1 MKRFFVLALLCLPT
15 CFPGFSSL
23 LAEGPLALH
32 PENPHYFLYQG
43 KPTVLITSG
52 EHYGAVL
59 NLDFDIVRY
68 LDALAEDALNNT
80 RTFTGV
86 YVEPPNAHNIPNNTL
101 CPKPGRLL
109 CPWARSDQ
117 PGYANGG
124 NKFDLTRWDPE
135 YFKRLK
141 TFLTEANRR
150 GIIVELDLF
159 CPMYNEAIW
168 DVSPMKAANNVN
180 DIGTV
185 AWDKVYTLDRE
196 AALLEAQEEVA
207 RKIVRELNEFDNLY
221 YEICNEPYFG
231 GVTQDWHDRIV
242 DVIVETETSLPKKH
256 LISWNVQ
263 NGSAKVD
270 RPHPGLSIFNFHY
283 ASPPVTV
290 AMNYGL
296 NKAIGLNETG
306 FKGTGDD
313 YYRNEA
319 WEFILAGG
327 AIYNNLDYSFTVETP
342 DGNSVPKD
350 PTPGGGG
357 VTFRKQTAI
366 LKRFLESFDFLRMK
380 PDSECA
386 AGEGIYVLS
395 EPGRQYAL
403 FLRESKGSTIRMNF
417 PKGEYLGKWVDPV
430 NGTEKEIAAFSHP
443 GGSVELPVP
452 DAMDRGVALRI
463 VSRETERK

>member
-1 MKRFFVLALLCLPT
+1 MKRLLFPAILYISS
-15 CFPGFSSL
+15 CFLGLSWVR
-23 LAEGPLALH
+23 AEGPLALH
-32 PENPHYFLYQG
+32 PENPHYFLYQD

-59 NLDFDIVRY
+59 NLDFDFVRY
-68 LDALAEDALNNT
+68 LDALAEDGLNNT

-86 YVEPPNAHNIPNNTL
+86 YAEPPNAHNIPNNTL

-109 CPWARSDQ
+109 CPWPRSDQ

-141 TFLTEANRR
+141 SFLAEADKR

-168 DVSPMKAANNVN
+168 DVSPMKASNNVN
-180 DIGTV
+180 NIGNV
-185 AWDKVYTLDRE
+185 AWDKVYTLDLE
-196 AALLEAQEEVA
+196 SALLNAQEEVT

-231 GVTQDWHDRIV
+231 GVTPAWHDRIV
-242 DVIVETETSLPKKH
+242 DVIVETEKSLPKKH

-263 NGSAKVD
+263 NGSAKVEN
-270 RPHPGLSIFNFHY
+270 PHPGLSIFNFHY
-283 ASPPVTV
+283 SSPPDTV

-296 NKAIGLNETG
+296 NKVIGLNETG
-306 FKGTGDD
+306 FKGTEDA

-342 DGNSVPKD
+342 DGNSVPKE

-366 LKRFLESFDFLRMK
+366 LKRFLESFDFLKMK
-380 PDSECA
+380 PDTGCVTN
-386 AGEGIYVLS
+386 EGAYVLS
-395 EPGRQYAL
+395 QPGRQYAL
-403 FLRESKGSTIRMNF
+403 FLRESQGKTIRMNL
-417 PKGEYLGKWVDPV
+417 PQGEYLGKWVEPV
-430 NGTEKEIAAFSHP
+430 HGTEKEIAVFSHS
-443 GGSVELPVP
+443 GGPVELPVP
-452 DAMDRGVALRI
+452 DTMNHGVALRI
-463 VSRETERK
+463 VSR